1 MYTKSDIESGRTV
14 IERTDQ
20 MEMVSKMFK
29 EMEKPRAVWPV
40 GSKNLQFRRTTGRY
54 AQKGSFSSN
63 TGYLRVM
70 RDSSTGR
77 FVSING

>member
-1 MYTKSDIESGRTV
+1 MFTKADIESGKTV
-14 IERTDQ
+14 IERTDK

-29 EMEKPRAVWPV
+29 EMEKPRKVWPV
-40 GSKNLQFRRTTGRY
+40 GSQNLQFRRVTGRY

-70 RDSSTGR
+70 RDAVTGR
-77 FVSING
+77 FVSISG